1 MPWDHV
7 EEQMG
12 EAYTDRHPERSIQG
26 WSPSSGTSGARLG
39 DCRVF
44 LSGHVGG
51 PAAVDSRLRG
61 YDAHG
66 RSKELRPP
74 AWYAAVDRSCAKL
87 YDGSVRS
94 GTHAFLQTTRVHFG
108 ADALEKLEEEARPY
122 DRAFVITGRSL
133 NEKTSLI
140 RRVEAL
146 LGGRHAGTFAGI
158 GQHTP
163 GSAVERAAIEAET
176 AEADLLVSVGGG
188 SVIDGTKAVARGLG
202 YPQQVAIP
210 TTLSGAEWA
219 NRAGVTDERSGR
231 KRGFADP
238 KTVPRVVVLDPEATV
253 FTPEK
258 LWLSTGIRAMDHA
271 VEGFLFGGD
280 HPITDVTGLEGARRL
295 MESLPLSRREPED
308 LETRLELQLAAW
320 LSYFGPANT
329 PMGLSHELGRRI
341 GASYE
346 VPHGIT
352 SCIILAPSLRAV
364 KGRVQDD
371 RWIMLSQA
379 LGGDPPERV
388 SSLVEELGLPDRLRE
403 VGVPEE
409 DLEDIAGE
417 YGGGEAL
424 AILEAAY

>member
-1 MPWDHV
+1 V
-7 EEQMG
+7 
-12 EAYTDRHPERSIQG
+12 
-26 WSPSSGTSGARLG
+26 
-39 DCRVF
+39 V
-44 LSGHVGG
+44 
-51 PAAVDSRLRG
+51 
-61 YDAHG
+61 
-66 RSKELRPP
+66 
-74 AWYAAVDRSCAKL
+74 
-87 YDGSVRS
+87 S
-94 GTHAFLQTTRVHFG
+94 GTHTFLQTTRVHFG
-108 ADALEKLEEEARPY
+108 TDALEKLGEEARSY

-133 NEKTSLI
+133 NERTNLI

-146 LGGRHAGTFAGI
+146 LGGKHVGTFDSI

-163 GSAVERAAIEAET
+163 GGTVERAAVEAEL
-176 AEADLLVSVGGG
+176 AAADLLVSVGGG
-188 SVIDGTKAVARGLG
+188 SVIDGTKAVARELG
-202 YPQQVAIP
+202 YPRQVAIP

-219 NRAGVTDERSGR
+219 SRAGITDERSGR

-258 LWLSTGIRAMDHA
+258 LWLSTGIRALDHA
-271 VEGFLFGGD
+271 VEGFLFGGE

-295 MESLPLSRREPED
+295 MEYLLLSRHEPDD

-352 SCIILAPSLRAV
+352 SCILLAPSLQVV
-364 KGRVQDD
+364 KERVQED
-371 RWIMLSQA
+371 RWNMLSEA
-379 LGGDPPERV
+379 LGGEPPERI
-388 SSLVEELGLPDRLRE
+388 SSLVEELGLPARLRE

-417 YGGGEAL
+417 YGDGEAL
-424 AILEAAY
+424 EILKAAY

>member
-1 MPWDHV
+1 
-7 EEQMG
+7 
-12 EAYTDRHPERSIQG
+12 
-26 WSPSSGTSGARLG
+26 
-39 DCRVF
+39 
-44 LSGHVGG
+44 
-51 PAAVDSRLRG
+51 
-61 YDAHG
+61 
-66 RSKELRPP
+66 
-74 AWYAAVDRSCAKL
+74 
-87 YDGSVRS
+87 VRS
-94 GTHAFLQTTRVHFG
+94 GTHTFLQTTRVHFG
-108 ADALEKLEEEARPY
+108 ADALEKLEQEARPY
-122 DRAFVITGRSL
+122 GRAFIITGRSL
-133 NEKTSLI
+133 NEKTGLISL
-140 RRVEAL
+140 VEAL
-146 LGGRHAGTFAGI
+146 LGSRHAGTFAGI

-163 GSAVERAAIEAET
+163 GGAVERAAVEAET
-176 AEADLLVSVGGG
+176 ADLLVGVGGG
-188 SVIDGTKAVARGLG
+188 SVIDGTKAVARELG

-258 LWLSTGIRAMDHA
+258 LWLSTGIRALDHA

-295 MESLPLSRREPED
+295 IEYLPLSKREPED

-352 SCIILAPSLRAV
+352 SCIILAPSLRVV
-364 KGRVQDD
+364 KGRVQDE
-371 RWIMLSQA
+371 RWSRLSEA
-379 LGGDPPERV
+379 LAGEPPERV
-388 SSLVEELGLPDRLRE
+388 SSLVEELGLPGHLRE

-417 YGGGEAL
+417 YGDGEAL
-424 AILEAAY
+424 AILKAAY

>member
-1 MPWDHV
+1 M
-7 EEQMG
+7 
-12 EAYTDRHPERSIQG
+12 
-26 WSPSSGTSGARLG
+26 
-39 DCRVF
+39 
-44 LSGHVGG
+44 
-51 PAAVDSRLRG
+51 
-61 YDAHG
+61 
-66 RSKELRPP
+66 
-74 AWYAAVDRSCAKL
+74 
-87 YDGSVRS
+87 RS
-94 GTHAFLQTTRVHFG
+94 GTHTFLETTRVHFG
-108 ADALEKLEEEARPY
+108 ADALEKLEKEARSY

-140 RRVEAL
+140 SRVEAM
-146 LGGRHAGTFAGI
+146 LGDRHAGTFTGI

-163 GSAVERAAIEAET
+163 GGTVERAALEAET
-176 AEADLLVSVGGG
+176 AAADLLVSVGGG
-188 SVIDGTKAVARGLG
+188 SVIDGTKAVARELG

-258 LWLSTGIRAMDHA
+258 LWLSTGIRALDHA

-280 HPITDVTGLEGARRL
+280 HPVTDVTGLEGARRL
-295 MESLPLSRREPED
+295 MEYLPLSRREPED
-308 LETRLELQLAAW
+308 LEVRLELQLASW
-320 LSYFGPANT
+320 LAYFGPANT

-352 SCIILAPSLRAV
+352 SCIILAPSLQV
-364 KGRVQDD
+364 MKKHVPEE
-371 RWIMLSQA
+371 RWQKLSA
-379 LGGDPPERV
+379 ACDGSPPERV
-388 SSLVEELGLPDRLRE
+388 SSLVEELGLPGRLRE

-409 DLEDIAGE
+409 DLEAIAGE
-417 YGGGEAL
+417 YGERAGEAL
-424 AILEAAY
+424 AILRAAY

>member
-1 MPWDHV
+1 M
-7 EEQMG
+7 
-12 EAYTDRHPERSIQG
+12 
-26 WSPSSGTSGARLG
+26 
-39 DCRVF
+39 
-44 LSGHVGG
+44 
-51 PAAVDSRLRG
+51 
-61 YDAHG
+61 
-66 RSKELRPP
+66 
-74 AWYAAVDRSCAKL
+74 
-87 YDGSVRS
+87 RS
-94 GTHAFLQTTRVHFG
+94 GTHTFLETTRVHFG
-108 ADALEKLEEEARPY
+108 ADALEKLEEEARSY
-122 DRAFVITGRSL
+122 DRVFVITGRSL
-133 NEKTSLI
+133 DEKTNLV
-140 RRVEAL
+140 RRVEVL
-146 LGGRHAGTFAGI
+146 IGGKHAGTFAGI

-163 GSAVERAAIEAET
+163 GGAVEKAAVEAEL
-176 AEADLLVSVGGG
+176 AAADLLVSVGGG
-188 SVIDGTKAVARGLG
+188 SVIDGTKAVARELG

-238 KTVPRVVVLDPEATV
+238 KTVPRVVILDPGATV

-258 LWLSTGIRAMDHA
+258 LWLSTGIRALDHA

-295 MESLPLSRREPED
+295 MEYLPPSRREPED

-329 PMGLSHELGRRI
+329 PMGLSHELRRRI

-352 SCIILAPSLRAV
+352 SCILLAPSLQVVREWV
-364 KGRVQDD
+364 HDD
-371 RWIMLSQA
+371 RWRMLSQT
-379 LGGDPPERV
+379 LGGEPPERV
-388 SSLVEELGLPDRLRE
+388 SSLVEELGLPGRLRE

-417 YGGGEAL
+417 YGDADAL